1 MWYLRLIA
9 QFQKASA
16 QQEMAYR
23 ANFFISI
30 LHSVLNLG
38 TGVLGLVVL
47 FGQVQVIQGWEMPA
61 ALTLLG
67 VYLTIGGLRNL
78 FFGPSLDQLVGMDG
92 EIWTGKFD
100 FTLLRPV
107 NVQFLAS
114 FRHWRLFALF
124 DLLLALGTLGV
135 GIAQLQH
142 TLTWV
147 EIVSFLIT
155 LAASVSILYAILL
168 IFSALVLFN
177 PGFLYTWVFDSIFQ
191 MARYP
196 VNLYPGWL
204 RLVLTWIVPIG
215 FMTTVPAQAL
225 TDELTS
231 GFLVGS
237 IAVATLLVLAASF
250 VFRFGLRRY
259 SSASS

>member
-30 LHSVLNLG
+30 LHSLLNLG

-78 FFGPSLDQLVGMDG
+78 CFGPSLDRLAGMDG

-107 NVQFLAS
+107 SVQFLAS
-114 FRHWRLFALF
+114 FRHWQLFALF
-124 DLLLALGTLGV
+124 DLLLALGTLGA

-142 TLTWV
+142 
-147 EIVSFLIT
+147 
-155 LAASVSILYAILL
+155 A
-168 IFSALVLFN
+168 
-177 PGFLYTWVFDSIFQ
+177 
-191 MARYP
+191 
-196 VNLYPGWL
+196 
-204 RLVLTWIVPIG
+204 LTWIQIAMLDLKQFNLRTQHLQVAGHPGGLGLGAG
-215 FMTTVPAQAL
+215 FGKLRDDDRGQDAQ
-225 TDELTS
+225 DHDDD
-231 GFLVGS
+231 
-237 IAVATLLVLAASF
+237 
-250 VFRFGLRRY
+250 
-259 SSASS
+259 